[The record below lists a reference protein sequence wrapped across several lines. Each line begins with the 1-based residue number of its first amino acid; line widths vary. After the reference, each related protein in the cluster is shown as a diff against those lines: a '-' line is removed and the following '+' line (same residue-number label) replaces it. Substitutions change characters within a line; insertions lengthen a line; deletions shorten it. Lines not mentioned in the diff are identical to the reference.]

1 MFSRLSTS
9 VSTRGNVF
17 LRAFSA
23 STVASGKAL
32 RYRENG
38 APEKVLSMDEVAT
51 SDAKAGE
58 VYVKFKSA
66 PINPADINM
75 IQGVY
80 GIQPS
85 LPAVGGNEGVAVVEE
100 PGNSGLKKGDW
111 VIPKNPGFG
120 TWREDAVCKAS
131 ELWKVPN
138 DIPEEYA
145 ATLSVN
151 PCTAY
156 RMLNDF
162 VELRAGD
169 VVIQNGANSMVGQ
182 SVFQIAKSKGIR
194 TINIVRDRDE
204 QEYGALVER
213 MKQYGADIVVPSSM
227 VGTPRY
233 QKLVSD
239 LPKPKL
245 ALNCVGGQSATDLAR
260 ALDNNGVMVTYGGMS
275 KKPIQVPTSLFIFK
289 NIQLKGFWMS
299 NWIQQNSD
307 VERQKMMDELADLI
321 RNKHLRLWIETYPFS
336 DYKNA
341 LQRALGEQR
350 DRKIVLKF

>member
-1 MFSRLSTS
+1 
-9 VSTRGNVF
+9 
-17 LRAFSA
+17 
-23 STVASGKAL
+23 
-32 RYRENG
+32 
-38 APEKVLSMDEVAT
+38 MDEVQTPA
-51 SDAKAGE
+51 ANAGD
-58 VYVKFKSA
+58 VTLKFKSA

-80 GIQPS
+80 GIQPK
-85 LPAVGGNEGVAVVEE
+85 LPAVGGNEGVAVVED

-120 TWREDAVCKAS
+120 TWREEAVCKAS
-131 ELWKVPN
+131 DLWKVPN

-156 RMLNDF
+156 RLLTDF
-162 VELRAGD
+162 ADLKQGD

-182 SVFQIAKSKGIR
+182 SVFQIAKSRGIR
-194 TINIVRDRDE
+194 TINVVRDRDE
-204 QEYGALVER
+204 QEYGELVER

-239 LPKPKL
+239 LPRPKL

-260 ALDNNGVMVTYGGMS
+260 SLDNNGIMVTYGGMS

-289 NIQLKGFWMS
+289 NIQLKGFWLS
-299 NWIQQNSD
+299 SWIQQKSE
-307 VERQKMMDELADLI
+307 VSRQQMMDELVELI
-321 RNKHLRLWIETYPFS
+321 RNKQLRLWIETHPFS

-341 LQRALGEQR
+341 LQRAFGEQR
-350 DRKIVLKF
+350 DRKIVFKF